1 MTPTSPP
8 PPGAARAA
16 ATYDRVA
23 MSAEFDMGR
32 MTELQEVMGTDAR
45 TIVASMLA
53 SMTSAIDEV
62 ETALAAGHLDRVTQA
77 AHRCRND
84 ALMVGAK
91 PLLEA
96 LTAIEAA
103 TRDQDESRARE
114 ALTRLRAVWPTTRQQ
129 LADACRAQ

>member
-1 MTPTSPP
+1 
-8 PPGAARAA
+8 
-16 ATYDRVA
+16 

-32 MTELQEVMGTDAR
+32 ITELQEVMGTDAR

-84 ALMVGAK
+84 ALMLGRK
-91 PLLEA
+91 
-96 LTAIEAA
+96 AA
-103 TRDQDESRARE
+103 SGSR
-114 ALTRLRAVWPTTRQQ
+114 
-129 LADACRAQ
+129 

>member
-1 MTPTSPP
+1 
-8 PPGAARAA
+8 
-16 ATYDRVA
+16 
-23 MSAEFDMGR
+23 MSADFDMGR
-32 MTELQEVMGTDAR
+32 IAELEEVMGTDAR

-84 ALMVGAK
+84 ALMLGARQ
-91 PLLEA
+91 LQES

-103 TRDQDESRARE
+103 TRDHDTLRARK
-114 ALTRLRAVWPTTRQQ
+114 ALTRLRAVWPSTREQ
-129 LADACRAQ
+129 LAEASRPQ